1 MLKKNIPQNRVLN
14 NLSLNVLVVSGFDQ
28 FYFIFTD
35 ESLVPVGVND
45 PMMLGGILDDRSCGN
60 SS

>member
-1 MLKKNIPQNRVLN
+1 
-14 NLSLNVLVVSGFDQ
+14 LSLNVLVVSGFDQ

-45 PMMLGGILDDRSCGN
+45 AMILGGILNDRSCGN
-60 SS
+60 NS